1 VKPGRALAGAGVV
14 AGAVGV
20 IAGAAWAL
28 ERTLAHRTRS
38 RPDPDHASELV
49 LPSGSTQKFPSH
61 DGGTIATLAY
71 GEGPT
76 IVFSHG
82 VTLSNRTW
90 VKQFDELPKEGF
102 RVVAF
107 DHRGHGDSEAGSS
120 GHSIDNLADDVRT
133 VLDALDIRDAVMVG
147 HSMGGIAVQAYVTR
161 HPEHASEHLRGIVL
175 VSTLYRVRISEMRRL
190 QHLLR
195 LVTDKTPDLAAVLR
209 RRDLGL
215 VLARIGFGA
224 NPRPSHVEL
233 TRQMI
238 AACDPETSRLAPRAL
253 LSLDLTRALPTI
265 TLPTLVVCGTSDVI
279 TPPAESRRIAE
290 LIPGARLELFPRAGH
305 MLMLE
310 RAAELDA
317 LIVGFAREVGANA
330 PLAR

>member
-1 VKPGRALAGAGVV
+1 VKPRSALVGGAAAAGMLAGG
-14 AGAVGV
+14 
-20 IAGAAWAL
+20 AWAL
-28 ERTLAHRTRS
+28 ERTLARRTRS
-38 RPDPDHASELV
+38 RPDPD
-49 LPSGSTQKFPSH
+49 SGSDFALPPGSVHSIPSH
-61 DGGTIATLAY
+61 DGGTIATLEY

-76 IVFSHG
+76 IVLSHG

-90 VKQFDELPKEGF
+90 VKQFQALPEAGF

-107 DHRGHGDSEAGSS
+107 DHRGHGGSRAGSS

-133 VLDALDIRDAVMVG
+133 VIDALGVSDAVFVG

-161 HPEHASEHLRGIVL
+161 HPHHAAEHLRGIVL
-175 VSTLYRVRISEMRRL
+175 LSTLYRVRISEMRRL
-190 QHLLR
+190 QQLIR
-195 LVTDKTPDLAAVLR
+195 LVSDKTPDLGSVLR

-224 NPRPSHVEL
+224 DPQPSHVEL

-238 AACDPETSRLAPRAL
+238 AECAADTSRLAPRAL
-253 LSLDLTRALPTI
+253 LSLDLTAALPTI

-279 TPPAESRRIAE
+279 TPPSESRRIAE
-290 LIPGARLELFPRAGH
+290 LIPGARLELFPKAGH

-310 RAAELDA
+310 RATALDS
-317 LIVGFAREVGANA
+317 LIVDFAREVGARV
-330 PLAR
+330 PSTR

>member
-1 VKPGRALAGAGVV
+1 MNPRRALLG
-14 AGAVGV
+14 AGAVAGV
-20 IAGAAWAL
+20 AGVLAGGAWAL
-28 ERTLAHRTRS
+28 ERTLARRARA
-38 RPDPDHASELV
+38 RPDPDEKSDLA
-49 LPSGSTQKFPSH
+49 LPPGPARKFPSH
-61 DGGTIATLAY
+61 DGGTIATLEY
-71 GEGPT
+71 GDGPT

-90 VKQFDELPKEGF
+90 VKQFDALPKQGF

-107 DHRGHGDSEAGSS
+107 DHRGHGESKAGSS

-133 VLDALDIRDAVMVG
+133 VLDALDVRDGVMVG
-147 HSMGGIAVQAYVTR
+147 HSMGGIAVLAYVTR
-161 HPEHASEHLRGIVL
+161 HPEHAAEHLRGIVL
-175 VSTLYRVRISEMRRL
+175 LSTLYRVRISEMRRL
-190 QHLLR
+190 QQLLHLLA
-195 LVTDKTPDLAAVLR
+195 DKAPDLAAVLR

-224 NPRPSHVEL
+224 NPHPSHVEL

-238 AACDPETSRLAPRAL
+238 AACAADTSRLAPQAL
-253 LSLDLTRALPTI
+253 LSLDLTPALPTI

-290 LIPGARLELFPRAGH
+290 LIPGARLELFPKAGH

-310 RAAELDA
+310 RAEELDA
-317 LIVGFAREVGANA
+317 LIVDFAREVGAIA
-330 PLAR
+330 SLAG